1 MIIKPIVRM
10 VLRIAS
16 FVLYGLTILSA
27 YCGHIN
33 PAITAIPAVIVM
45 MMPYLA
51 ILTALTAVA
60 WLVSGKWITGALGI
74 SSLIAASA
82 PILSAVPLK
91 LSNNLLTVRRSSV
104 SCRGTACTDG
114 IRN

>member
-33 PAITAIPAVIVM
+33 PAITAIPAVMVM

-60 WLVSGKWITGALGI
+60 
-74 SSLIAASA
+74 
-82 PILSAVPLK
+82 
-91 LSNNLLTVRRSSV
+91 
-104 SCRGTACTDG
+104 
-114 IRN
+114 